1 MKGRLF
7 IIGIMLLG
15 IILIF
20 PPADSFAK
28 PIKVLAQFPMSGP
41 VGSLPE
47 FGWGFIDGMNYINGK
62 GGVNGKPLTYFVEDM
77 RYSPT
82 VEVANFTRFVAAEKR
97 DEFILA
103 SGYITG
109 GLKPLID
116 KVNKEERIPWL
127 DGSYST
133 EIFGSE
139 GGPSKYPYY
148 YSLGA
153 TYGDQ
158 FRVLLNWIKEDSK
171 GKGRI
176 AIVYSPTEWGR
187 DPLATARAHA
197 KKIGLQ
203 IVDEEEYAYT
213 ATDATSQV
221 TNIRKSQANYVFYHG
236 YSGAAPYTAIF
247 MKTARQYLKKAT
259 ILGTHY
265 TTGKYI
271 TLISGKA
278 ADGMVGTCC
287 RPMVDEMDNP
297 MVKMSYEFAEKYKRK
312 EGIKDMFLYM
322 EGLTYALIFH
332 EALDRADKTGE
343 LTREGVKKALDTMV
357 WDFEGLFGGRGFSYK
372 SHTIPMVRIY
382 RCKVEKEVE
391 QAGKKVG
398 VGTWLPLSP
407 WINTDIELK

>member
-1 MKGRLF
+1 MKKSWI
-7 IIGIMLLG
+7 IIG
-15 IILIF
+15 LIF
-20 PPADSFAK
+20 CAAFILNPALSSAK

-47 FGWGFIDGMNYINGK
+47 FGWGFIDGMNYVNGK
-62 GGVNGKPLTYFVEDM
+62 GGVNGKPITYFVEDM

-82 VEVANFTRFVAAEKR
+82 VEVANFTRYAAAEKR
-97 DEFILA
+97 DEFLLA

-133 EIFGSE
+133 EIFGPE

-171 GKGRI
+171 GK
-176 AIVYSPTEWGR
+176 AKVPIVYSPTEWGR
-187 DPLATARAHA
+187 DPLEMARAHA
-197 KKIGLQ
+197 KKIGLK
-203 IVDEEEYAYT
+203 IVAEEEFGFT
-213 ATDATSQV
+213 AMDATSQL
-221 TNIRKSQANYVFYHG
+221 TNVRKAKADYVFYHG

-247 MKTARQYLKKAT
+247 MKTAKQYLKKTT

-265 TTGKYI
+265 TTGRYPI
-271 TLISGKA
+271 LIAGKA
-278 ADGMVGTCC
+278 VDGMVGAGC
-287 RPMVDEMDNP
+287 RPQDDEMNNP
-297 MVKMSYEFAEKYKRK
+297 MVKMSYEFAEKNKRK
-312 EGIKDMFLYM
+312 EGIKDIFLYM
-322 EGLTYALIFH
+322 EGLTYALMFH
-332 EALDRADKTGE
+332 EVLSRADQAGE
-343 LTREGVKKALDTMV
+343 LTREGVKKALDNLI
-357 WDFEGLFGGRGFSYK
+357 WDYHGLFAGRAFSYK

-391 QAGKKVG
+391 KGGRKIG
-398 VGTWLPLSP
+398 VGTWSPLSP
-407 WINTDIELK
+407 WINTEMELK

>member
-1 MKGRLF
+1 MKKRLT
-7 IIGIMLLG
+7 IIGIMILG
-15 IILIF
+15 IVLIL
-20 PPADSFAK
+20 PPVASFAK

-62 GGVNGKPLTYFVEDM
+62 GGVNGKPITYFVEDM

-109 GLKPLID
+109 GLKALID

-133 EIFGSE
+133 EIFGPG

-171 GKGRI
+171 GKGRV

-187 DPLATARAHA
+187 DPLEMARAYA
-197 KKIGLQ
+197 KKIGLP
-203 IVDEEEYAYT
+203 IVAEEEYPYT
-213 ATDATSQV
+213 ATDATPQV
-221 TNIRKSQANYVFYHG
+221 TNVRKAKADYVFYHG

-247 MKTARQYLKKAT
+247 MKTAKQYLKKAT

-265 TTGKYI
+265 TTGQYI

-278 ADGMVGTCC
+278 ADGMVGTAC
-287 RPMVDEMDNP
+287 RPMADEMNNA
-297 MVKMSYEFAEKYKRK
+297 MVKMSYEFSEKYNRK
-312 EGIKDMFLYM
+312 EGIKDIFLYM
-322 EGLTYALIFH
+322 EGLTYALLFH
-332 EALDRADKTGE
+332 EALSRADRAGE
-343 LTREGVKKALDTMV
+343 LTREGVKKVLDNMV
-357 WDFEGLFGGRGFSYK
+357 WDYNGLFGGRGFSYK
-372 SHTIPMVRIY
+372 SHTIPMVRAY

-391 QAGKKVG
+391 KGGKKIG
-398 VGTWLPLSP
+398 VGTWSPLSP
-407 WINTDIELK
+407 WINTEMEFK

>member
-1 MKGRLF
+1 MKKGLL
-7 IIGIMLLG
+7 IIGIMLLAIG
-15 IILIF
+15 LII
-20 PPADSFAK
+20 PPATSFAK

-41 VGSLPE
+41 VGTLPE
-47 FGWGFIDGMNYINGK
+47 FGWGFIDGMDYINGR
-62 GGVNGKPLTYFVEDM
+62 GGVNGKPITYFLEDM

-82 VEVANFTRFVAAEKR
+82 VEVANFTRYAAAEKR

-133 EIFGSE
+133 EVFGPQ

-158 FRVLLNWIKEDSK
+158 MKVLLNWIKEDSK
-171 GKGRI
+171 GKGRV

-187 DPLATARAHA
+187 DPLEVTRAHA

-203 IVDEEEYAYT
+203 IVAEEEYAYT
-213 ATDATSQV
+213 ATDATPQV
-221 TNIRKSQANYVFYHG
+221 TNIRKAKGDYVIYHG
-236 YSGAAPYTAIF
+236 YSSAPTHTAIF

-259 ILGTHY
+259 LMGTHY
-265 TTGKYI
+265 TTGPY
-271 TLISGKA
+271 LILTCGKA
-278 ADGMVGTCC
+278 ADGVVGTMC
-287 RPMVDEMDNP
+287 RPQGDDLTNP
-297 MVKMSYEFAEKYKRK
+297 MVKMSHEFADKYKRK
-312 EGIKDMFLYM
+312 DGIRDMFLYM

-332 EALDRADKTGE
+332 EALSRADKAGE
-343 LTREGVKKALDTMV
+343 LTREGVKKALDNMV
-357 WDFEGLFGGRGFSYK
+357 WDYNGLFAGRGFSYK
-372 SHTIPMVRIY
+372 SHTIPMVRVY

-391 QAGKKVG
+391 KAGRKVA
-398 VGTWLPLSP
+398 VGTWTAISP
-407 WINTDIELK
+407 WINTEIELK

>member
-15 IILIF
+15 IVLIL
-20 PPADSFAK
+20 PSAASFAK

-47 FGWGFIDGMNYINGK
+47 FGWGFIDGMNYINAK
-62 GGVNGKPLTYFVEDM
+62 GGVNGQAITYFVEDM

-82 VEVANFTRFVAAEKR
+82 VEVANFTRYAAAEKR

-133 EIFGSE
+133 EVFGPG

-158 FRVLLNWIKEDSK
+158 MRVLLNWIKEDSK
-171 GKGRI
+171 GKGKV

-187 DPLATARAHA
+187 DPLEVTRAHA

-203 IVDEEEYAYT
+203 IVAEEEYAYT

-221 TNIRKSQANYVFYHG
+221 TNIRKAKGDYVIYHG
-236 YSGAAPYTAIF
+236 YSAAPTHTAIF

-259 ILGTHY
+259 LLGTHY
-265 TTGKYI
+265 TTGPYMI
-271 TLISGKA
+271 LTCGKA
-278 ADGMVGTCC
+278 ADGMVGVSC
-287 RPMVDEMDNP
+287 RPQGDDLTNP
-297 MVKMSYEFAEKYKRK
+297 MVKMSHEFADKYKRK
-312 EGIKDMFLYM
+312 DGIKDMFLYM
-322 EGLTYALIFH
+322 EGLTYALMFH
-332 EALDRADKTGE
+332 EVLTRADTAKE
-343 LTREGVKKALDTMV
+343 LTREGVKKALDNLV
-357 WDFEGLFGGRGFSYK
+357 WDYHGVFGGRGFSYK
-372 SHTIPMVRIY
+372 SHTIPMVRTY

-391 QAGKKVG
+391 QAGKKVA
-398 VGTWLPLSP
+398 VGTWTPISP

>member
-1 MKGRLF
+1 MKKGLL
-7 IIGIMLLG
+7 IIGIMLLAIG
-15 IILIF
+15 LMI
-20 PPADSFAK
+20 PPATSFAK

-41 VGSLPE
+41 VGTLPE
-47 FGWGFIDGMNYINGK
+47 FGWGFIDGMDYINGR
-62 GGVNGKPLTYFVEDM
+62 GGVNGKPITYFLEDM

-82 VEVANFTRFVAAEKR
+82 VEVANFTRYAAAEKR

-133 EIFGSE
+133 EIFGPQ

-158 FRVLLNWIKEDSK
+158 MKVLLNWIKEDSK
-171 GKGRI
+171 GKGRV

-187 DPLATARAHA
+187 DPLEVTRAHA

-203 IVDEEEYAYT
+203 IVAEEEYAYT
-213 ATDATSQV
+213 ATDATPQV
-221 TNIRKSQANYVFYHG
+221 TNIRKAKGDYVIYHG
-236 YSGAAPYTAIF
+236 YSAAPTHTAIF

-259 ILGTHY
+259 LLGTHY
-265 TTGKYI
+265 TSGPY
-271 TLISGKA
+271 LILTCGKA
-278 ADGMVGTCC
+278 ADGMVGVSC
-287 RPMVDEMDNP
+287 RPQGDDLTNA
-297 MVKMSYEFAEKYKRK
+297 MVKMSHEFADKYKRTG
-312 EGIKDMFLYM
+312 GIKDMFLYM

-332 EALDRADKTGE
+332 EVLSRADKAEE
-343 LTREGVKKALDTMV
+343 LTREGVKKALDNLV
-357 WDFEGLFGGRGFSYK
+357 WDYNGLFAGRGFSYK
-372 SHTIPMVRIY
+372 SHTIPMVRVY

-391 QAGKKVG
+391 KAGKKVA
-398 VGTWLPLSP
+398 VGTWTAISP

>member
-1 MKGRLF
+1 MKKRLI

-15 IILIF
+15 IVLIL
-20 PPADSFAK
+20 PPADLFAK

-62 GGVNGKPLTYFVEDM
+62 GGVNGKPITFFLEDM

-82 VEVANFTRFVAAEKR
+82 VEVANFTRYAAAEKR

-133 EIFGSE
+133 EIFGPE

-158 FRVLLNWIKEDSK
+158 MRVLLNWIKEDSK
-171 GKGRI
+171 GKGKV

-187 DPLATARAHA
+187 DPLAMARAHA

-203 IVDEEEYAYT
+203 IVAEEEYAYT

-221 TNIRKSQANYVFYHG
+221 TNVRKAKADYVFYHG

-247 MKTARQYLKKAT
+247 IKTARQYLKKAT

-265 TTGKYI
+265 TTGQYPI
-271 TLISGKA
+271 LICGKA
-278 ADGMVGTCC
+278 LDGMVGTAC
-287 RPMVDEMDNP
+287 RPQVDEMNNP
-297 MVKMSYEFAEKYKRK
+297 MVKMSHEFAEKYKRK

-332 EALDRADKTGE
+332 EALSRADRAGD
-343 LTREGVKKALDTMV
+343 LSREGVKKALDNMV
-357 WDFEGLFGGRGFSYK
+357 WDYHGLFAGRGFSYK

-391 QAGKKVG
+391 KAGKKIG
-398 VGTWLPLSP
+398 VGTWVPLSP

>member
-1 MKGRLF
+1 MKRRAL
-7 IIGIMLLG
+7 IIG
-15 IILIF
+15 LIF
-20 PPADSFAK
+20 GLASILNPDLSFSK

-41 VGSLPE
+41 VGTLPE
-47 FGWGFIDGMNYINGK
+47 FGWGFIDGMTYINGK
-62 GGVNGKPLTYFVEDM
+62 GGVNGKQITYFLEDM

-82 VEVANFTRFVAAEKR
+82 VEVANFTRYAAAEKR
-97 DEFILA
+97 DELILA

-116 KVNKEERIPWL
+116 KVNKEEKIPWL

-133 EIFGSE
+133 EIFGPE

-158 FRVLLNWIKEDSK
+158 MRVLLNWIQEDSR
-171 GKGRI
+171 GKGRV

-187 DPLATARAHA
+187 DPLAMARAHA

-203 IVDEEEYAYT
+203 IVAEEEYAYT
-213 ATDATSQV
+213 ATDATPQV
-221 TNIRKSQANYVFYHG
+221 TNLRKAKADYVFYHG

-259 ILGTHY
+259 LLGTHY
-265 TTGKYI
+265 TTGQYPI
-271 TLISGKA
+271 LICGKA
-278 ADGMVGTCC
+278 VDGMVGVAT
-287 RPMVDEMDNP
+287 RPQVDDMTNP
-297 MVKMSYEFAEKYKRK
+297 MVKMAHEFAEKNKRT

-332 EALDRADKTGE
+332 EALSRADKAGQ
-343 LTREGVKKALDTMV
+343 LTREGVKKALDDMI
-357 WDFEGLFGGRGFSYK
+357 WDYHGLFGGRGFAYK

-391 QAGKKVG
+391 KAGKRMG

-407 WINTDIELK
+407 WINTEIELK

>member
-1 MKGRLF
+1 MKRRAL
-7 IIGIMLLG
+7 IIG
-15 IILIF
+15 LIF
-20 PPADSFAK
+20 GLALILNPDLSFCK

-41 VGSLPE
+41 VGTLPE
-47 FGWGFIDGMNYINGK
+47 FGWGFIDGMNYINEK
-62 GGVNGKPLTYFVEDM
+62 GGVNGKQITYFLEDM

-82 VEVANFTRFVAAEKR
+82 VEVANFTRYAAAEKS
-97 DEFILA
+97 DELLLA

-133 EIFGSE
+133 EIFGPE

-158 FRVLLNWIKEDSK
+158 IRVLLNWVKEDSRGK
-171 GKGRI
+171 GKV

-187 DPLATARAHA
+187 DPLAMTRAHA

-203 IVDEEEYAYT
+203 IVAEEEYAFT
-213 ATDATSQV
+213 ATDATPQV
-221 TNIRKSQANYVFYHG
+221 TNVRKAKADYVFYHG

-259 ILGTHY
+259 LLGTHY
-265 TTGKYI
+265 TTGRYI
-271 TLISGKA
+271 TLIAGKA
-278 ADGMVGTCC
+278 ADGMVGAAC
-287 RPMVDEMDNP
+287 RPMEDEMANP
-297 MVKMSYEFAEKYKRK
+297 MVKMTHEFAEKYKRK
-312 EGIKDMFLYM
+312 GGIKDMFLYM

-332 EALDRADKTGE
+332 EALSRADKAGQ
-343 LTREGVKKALDTMV
+343 LTREGVKKVLDDMI
-357 WDFEGLFGGRGFSYK
+357 WDYHGLFGGRGFAYK

-391 QAGKKVG
+391 KEGKKIG
-398 VGTWLPLSP
+398 VGTWAPISP
-407 WINTDIELK
+407 WINTEIELK